1 MAKKI
6 IKRVNNNILNIYG
19 DGGQFIQKSSTA
31 LKNAFNEDNIGGTI
45 GAIGNA
51 AAAFIGAGV
60 NNAQIA
66 DTSGIESAVAQQ
78 NAYNPNASDNDSLM
92 NEWASLSKMG
102 NVSAKDIRGIGIGN
116 QIINS
121 VGAAGS
127 GVGAGATTAG
137 PLGAVIGGATGLLSG
152 ITGSIIGSNR
162 AKKKADSIN
171 KSINEA
177 YNNNLMALANNANNI
192 GKNNA
197 LNTFANFSALG
208 GNLGTPEGEEDN
220 GKKSNNKSSDNE
232 FIDRFFEKY
241 IKPNEGFVDT
251 VYLDTKSVPTIG
263 YGLTDHNILKDY
275 ADITYDDNN
284 KTAVEEN
291 IKRTK
296 GADGKTI
303 KMSNDKAKEHSFD
316 YIRKSI
322 KSAKKNVPN
331 WDSMNDDMKY
341 ALLDYAY
348 QAGNGI
354 LTKKKSPKLYEALKE
369 KNYIEA
375 AKELNAADNI
385 TPRRSSERKR
395 QFLIAAL
402 GEEEGNIAFNHLGNS
417 SEPVIVTSNRINND
431 REINNGNTQNFFT
444 DNPQDFFMDS
454 PRNFFID
461 KPYRTYKEYES
472 GGYMNNDSLK
482 NRGITFV
489 DNGGT
494 HEENPFG
501 GVQMGIGN
509 NNKPNLV
516 EEGEVIYNDYVF
528 SNRLTADKS
537 LLKKNN
543 IPSSYNDYTFAKI
556 AEKMTSEAKERPND
570 RISTNGVLKSL
581 ERLKNAQEEVRNN
594 IIDDNVFWDGGPYK
608 RYNYKNGLLQYPYI
622 NNNIITNGH
631 EIPTLSE
638 SELLTAKEPT
648 LPQTNNIV
656 DKLEDRIKPQQYS
669 YPTDF
674 SKTPSI
680 VDNDTDNYNEIFY
693 PYTQK
698 RSALIPVDENYTR
711 FRERPINIPDNQKL
725 TPRKPYLS
733 PNEINKLDY
742 RTQDK
747 DGDGES
753 DGIKFN
759 KNLLKYAPALGSAIS
774 LGMNLFSK
782 PDYSSVDKIT
792 DAANAIS
799 KYNNVGYK
807 PVGNYM
813 TYKPMDKNYYTNMLN
828 AQSNATRDAI
838 MNSSS
843 PSRDAMLLAADYN
856 AQNALGDMAL
866 KAEQYNDNLRRTV
879 TEFNRGTDAM
889 NSQMALQ
896 ADMANQNAY
905 INSMKSRLSGIG
917 SAAQLKEA
925 IDANRGQSISSGLTT
940 LFDNIGNIGRDSE
953 NLNNVDMLIE
963 SGALGVLSQKPYWW
977 SDERWED
984 YKTSNITNNNEID
997 DEPKKCGGY
1006 LTIKKKKKCNKKKC

>member
-66 DTSGIESAVAQQ
+66 DTSGIESAVEQQ

-102 NVSAKDIRGIGIGN
+102 NVSAKDIRGISVGN
-116 QIINS
+116 QIMNT

-127 GVGAGATTAG
+127 GAGAGATTAG

-208 GNLGTPEGEEDN
+208 GNLDTPEGEEDN

-322 KSAKKNVPN
+322 KSAKRNVPN
-331 WDSMNDDMKY
+331 WDNMNDSMKY

-348 QAGNGI
+348 QAGNNI
-354 LTKKKSPKLYEALKE
+354 LTKKRSPKLYDALKE

-375 AKELNAADNI
+375 AKEMDAADSI

-417 SEPVIVTSNRINND
+417 SEPVIITSNRINND

-444 DNPQDFFMDS
+444 DNPQSFFMDS

-472 GGYMNNDSLK
+472 GGYMDNDSLK
-482 NRGITFV
+482 NRGITFI

-528 SNRLTADKS
+528 SNRLTADKP

-594 IIDDNVFWDGGPYK
+594 ITDDNVFWGG
-608 RYNYKNGLLQYPYI
+608 G
-622 NNNIITNGH
+622 
-631 EIPTLSE
+631 
-638 SELLTAKEPT
+638 
-648 LPQTNNIV
+648 
-656 DKLEDRIKPQQYS
+656 
-669 YPTDF
+669 
-674 SKTPSI
+674 
-680 VDNDTDNYNEIFY
+680 

-698 RSALIPVDENYTR
+698 RSALIPLDENYTR
-711 FRERPINIPDNQKL
+711 LREQPINIPDNQKL
-725 TPRKPYLS
+725 IPREPYLS
-733 PNEINKLDY
+733 PNEINRLDY

-747 DGDGES
+747 DVDGEN

-774 LGMNLFSK
+774 LGVNLFSK

-792 DAANAIS
+792 DAANAIG

-838 MNSSS
+838 MNNSS

-925 IDANRGQSISSGLTT
+925 IDANRGQSISNGLTT

-953 NLNNVDMLIE
+953 NLNSVDMLIE

-984 YKTSNITNNNEID
+984 YKTSNIINNNETD
-997 DEPKKCGGY
+997 NKPKKCGGY
-1006 LTIKKKKKCNKKKC
+1006 LTIKRKKKCNKKKC

>member
-31 LKNAFNEDNIGGTI
+31 LKNAFNDDNIGGTI

-66 DTSGIESAVAQQ
+66 DTSSIESAIEQQ

-102 NVSAKDIRGIGIGN
+102 NVSAKDIRGIGTGN
-116 QIINS
+116 QIINA

-127 GVGAGATTAG
+127 GIGAGATTAG

-208 GNLGTPEGEEDN
+208 GNLGIPEGEEDN

-291 IKRTK
+291 IKRIK

-322 KSAKKNVPN
+322 KSAKRNVPN
-331 WDSMNDDMKY
+331 WDSMNDDMRY

-348 QAGNGI
+348 QAGNDI
-354 LTKKKSPKLYEALKE
+354 LTKRKSPKLYSALEKE
-369 KNYIEA
+369 NYIEA
-375 AKELNAADNI
+375 AKELNAADSI

-402 GEEEGNIAFNHLGNS
+402 GEEEGNIAFNNLYNS
-417 SEPVIVTSNRINND
+417 SEPVIVTVDRINNN

-444 DNPQDFFMDS
+444 DNPQNFFMDS

-472 GGYMNNDSLK
+472 GGYMDNDSLK
-482 NRGITFV
+482 NRGITFI

-501 GVQMGIGN
+501 GVQIGIGN

-516 EEGEVIYNDYVF
+516 EEGEVVYNDYVF

-581 ERLKNAQEEVRNN
+581 ERLKNAQEEVRDNM
-594 IIDDNVFWDGGPYK
+594 IDDNVFWGGGPYK
-608 RYNYKNGLLQYPYI
+608 HYNYKNGLLQYPL
-622 NNNIITNGH
+622 NI
-631 EIPTLSE
+631 S
-638 SELLTAKEPT
+638 
-648 LPQTNNIV
+648 
-656 DKLEDRIKPQQYS
+656 
-669 YPTDF
+669 
-674 SKTPSI
+674 
-680 VDNDTDNYNEIFY
+680 
-693 PYTQK
+693 
-698 RSALIPVDENYTR
+698 
-711 FRERPINIPDNQKL
+711 DNQKL

-747 DGDGES
+747 DVDGEN

-792 DAANAIS
+792 DAANAIG

-807 PVGNYM
+807 PVSNYM

-896 ADMANQNAY
+896 SDMANQNAY

-963 SGALGVLSQKPYWW
+963 SGALGMLSQKPYWW

-997 DEPKKCGGY
+997 DKPKKCGGY

>member
-66 DTSGIESAVAQQ
+66 DTSGIESAVEQQ

-116 QIINS
+116 QIINA

-208 GNLGTPEGEEDN
+208 GNLGIPEGEEDN

-303 KMSNDKAKEHSFD
+303 KMSHDKAKEHSFD

-322 KSAKKNVPN
+322 KSAKRNVPN
-331 WDSMNDDMKY
+331 WDSMNDSMKY

-354 LTKKKSPKLYEALKE
+354 LTKKRSPKLYDALKE

-375 AKELNAADNI
+375 AKEMDAADSI

-417 SEPVIVTSNRINND
+417 SEPVIITSNRINND

-444 DNPQDFFMDS
+444 DNPQNFFMDS

-472 GGYMNNDSLK
+472 GGYMDNDSLK
-482 NRGITFV
+482 NRGITFI

-528 SNRLTADKS
+528 SNRLTADKP

-594 IIDDNVFWDGGPYK
+594 ITDDNVFWGG
-608 RYNYKNGLLQYPYI
+608 G
-622 NNNIITNGH
+622 
-631 EIPTLSE
+631 
-638 SELLTAKEPT
+638 
-648 LPQTNNIV
+648 
-656 DKLEDRIKPQQYS
+656 
-669 YPTDF
+669 
-674 SKTPSI
+674 
-680 VDNDTDNYNEIFY
+680 

-698 RSALIPVDENYTR
+698 RSALIPLDENYTR
-711 FRERPINIPDNQKL
+711 LRERPINIPDNQKL

-733 PNEINKLDY
+733 PNEINRLDY

-747 DGDGES
+747 DVDDEN

-774 LGMNLFSK
+774 LGVNLFSK

-792 DAANAIS
+792 DAANAIG

-838 MNSSS
+838 MNNSS

-925 IDANRGQSISSGLTT
+925 IDANRGQSISNGLTT

-997 DEPKKCGGY
+997 AEPKKCGGY

>member
-66 DTSGIESAVAQQ
+66 DTSGIESAVEQQ

-102 NVSAKDIRGIGIGN
+102 NVSAKDIRGISVGN
-116 QIINS
+116 QIINA

-208 GNLGTPEGEEDN
+208 GNLDTPEGEEDN
-220 GKKSNNKSSDNE
+220 SKKSNNKSSDNE

-291 IKRTK
+291 IKRIK

-322 KSAKKNVPN
+322 KSAKRNVPN
-331 WDSMNDDMKY
+331 WDNMNDSMKY

-348 QAGNGI
+348 QAGNNI
-354 LTKKKSPKLYEALKE
+354 LTKKRSPKLYDALKE

-375 AKELNAADNI
+375 AKEMDAADSV

-402 GEEEGNIAFNHLGNS
+402 GEEEGNIAFNYLGNS
-417 SEPVIVTSNRINND
+417 SEPVIITSDRINND
-431 REINNGNTQNFFT
+431 REINNGNIQNFFT
-444 DNPQDFFMDS
+444 DS

-472 GGYMNNDSLK
+472 GGYMDNDSLK
-482 NRGITFV
+482 NRGITFI

-528 SNRLTADKS
+528 SNRLTADKP

-594 IIDDNVFWDGGPYK
+594 ITDDNVFWGG
-608 RYNYKNGLLQYPYI
+608 G
-622 NNNIITNGH
+622 
-631 EIPTLSE
+631 
-638 SELLTAKEPT
+638 
-648 LPQTNNIV
+648 
-656 DKLEDRIKPQQYS
+656 
-669 YPTDF
+669 
-674 SKTPSI
+674 
-680 VDNDTDNYNEIFY
+680 

-698 RSALIPVDENYTR
+698 RSALIPLDENYTR
-711 FRERPINIPDNQKL
+711 LRERPINIPDNQKL
-725 TPRKPYLS
+725 IPREPYLS
-733 PNEINKLDY
+733 PNEINRLDY

-747 DGDGES
+747 DVDGEN

-774 LGMNLFSK
+774 LGVNLFSK

-792 DAANAIS
+792 DAANAIG

-838 MNSSS
+838 MNNSS

-925 IDANRGQSISSGLTT
+925 IDANRGQSISNGLTT

-953 NLNNVDMLIE
+953 NLNSVDMLIE

-977 SDERWED
+977 SDERWKD

>member
-66 DTSGIESAVAQQ
+66 DTSGIESAVEQQ

-102 NVSAKDIRGIGIGN
+102 NVSAKDIRGISVGN
-116 QIINS
+116 QIINA

-208 GNLGTPEGEEDN
+208 GNLDTPEGEEDN
-220 GKKSNNKSSDNE
+220 SKKSNNKSSDNE

-291 IKRTK
+291 IKRIK

-316 YIRKSI
+316 YIRNSI
-322 KSAKKNVPN
+322 KSAKRNVPN
-331 WDSMNDDMKY
+331 WDSMNDDMRY
-341 ALLDYAY
+341 VLLDYAY
-348 QAGNGI
+348 QAGNNI
-354 LTKKKSPKLYEALKE
+354 LTKKRSPKLYDALKE

-375 AKELNAADNI
+375 AKEMDAADSI

-417 SEPVIVTSNRINND
+417 SEPVIITSDRINND
-431 REINNGNTQNFFT
+431 REINNGNIQNFFT
-444 DNPQDFFMDS
+444 DNPQSFFMDS

-472 GGYMNNDSLK
+472 GGYMDNDSLK
-482 NRGITFV
+482 NRGITFI

-528 SNRLTADKS
+528 SNRLTADKP

-594 IIDDNVFWDGGPYK
+594 ITDDNVFWGG
-608 RYNYKNGLLQYPYI
+608 G
-622 NNNIITNGH
+622 
-631 EIPTLSE
+631 
-638 SELLTAKEPT
+638 
-648 LPQTNNIV
+648 
-656 DKLEDRIKPQQYS
+656 
-669 YPTDF
+669 
-674 SKTPSI
+674 
-680 VDNDTDNYNEIFY
+680 

-698 RSALIPVDENYTR
+698 RSALIPLDENYTR
-711 FRERPINIPDNQKL
+711 LRERPINIPDNQKL
-725 TPRKPYLS
+725 IPREPYLS
-733 PNEINKLDY
+733 PNEINRLDY

-747 DGDGES
+747 DVDGEN

-774 LGMNLFSK
+774 LGVNLFSK

-792 DAANAIS
+792 DAANAIG

-838 MNSSS
+838 MNNSS

-925 IDANRGQSISSGLTT
+925 IDANRGQSISNGLTT

-953 NLNNVDMLIE
+953 NLNSVDMLIE

>member
-66 DTSGIESAVAQQ
+66 DTSGIESAVEQQ

-102 NVSAKDIRGIGIGN
+102 NVSAKDIRGISVGN
-116 QIINS
+116 QIINA

-208 GNLGTPEGEEDN
+208 GNLDTPEGEEDN

-322 KSAKKNVPN
+322 KSAKRNVPN
-331 WDSMNDDMKY
+331 WDSMNDSMKY

-354 LTKKKSPKLYEALKE
+354 LTEKRSPRLYDALKE

-375 AKELNAADNI
+375 AKEMNAADSI

-417 SEPVIVTSNRINND
+417 SEPVIITSDRINND
-431 REINNGNTQNFFT
+431 REINNGNIQNFFT
-444 DNPQDFFMDS
+444 DS

-472 GGYMNNDSLK
+472 GGYMDNDSLK
-482 NRGITFV
+482 NRGITFI

-537 LLKKNN
+537 LLKKNS

-594 IIDDNVFWDGGPYK
+594 ITDDNVFWGG
-608 RYNYKNGLLQYPYI
+608 G
-622 NNNIITNGH
+622 
-631 EIPTLSE
+631 
-638 SELLTAKEPT
+638 
-648 LPQTNNIV
+648 
-656 DKLEDRIKPQQYS
+656 
-669 YPTDF
+669 
-674 SKTPSI
+674 
-680 VDNDTDNYNEIFY
+680 

-698 RSALIPVDENYTR
+698 RSALIPLDENYTR
-711 FRERPINIPDNQKL
+711 LRERPINISDNQKL
-725 TPRKPYLS
+725 TPREPYLS
-733 PNEINKLDY
+733 PNEINRLDY

-747 DGDGES
+747 DVDGEN

-774 LGMNLFSK
+774 LGVNLFSK

-792 DAANAIS
+792 DAANAIG

-838 MNSSS
+838 MNNSS

-925 IDANRGQSISSGLTT
+925 IDANRGQSISNGLTT

-953 NLNNVDMLIE
+953 NLNSVDMLIE

>member
-66 DTSGIESAVAQQ
+66 DTSGIESAVEQQ

-102 NVSAKDIRGIGIGN
+102 NVSAKDIRGISVGN
-116 QIINS
+116 QIINA

-152 ITGSIIGSNR
+152 ITGSIIGSNK

-208 GNLGTPEGEEDN
+208 GNLDTPEGEEDN

-296 GADGKTI
+296 GTDGKTI

-322 KSAKKNVPN
+322 KSAKRNVPN
-331 WDSMNDDMKY
+331 WDNMNDSMKY

-348 QAGNGI
+348 QAGNNI
-354 LTKKKSPKLYEALKE
+354 LTKKRSPKLYDALKE

-375 AKELNAADNI
+375 AKEMDAADSV

-417 SEPVIVTSNRINND
+417 SEPVIITSNRINND
-431 REINNGNTQNFFT
+431 REINNGNIQNFFT
-444 DNPQDFFMDS
+444 DS

-472 GGYMNNDSLK
+472 GGYMDNDSLK
-482 NRGITFV
+482 NRGITFI

-494 HEENPFG
+494 HEENP
-501 GVQMGIGN
+501 MEGI
-509 NNKPNLV
+509 
-516 EEGEVIYNDYVF
+516 
-528 SNRLTADKS
+528 
-537 LLKKNN
+537 
-543 IPSSYNDYTFAKI
+543 
-556 AEKMTSEAKERPND
+556 
-570 RISTNGVLKSL
+570 
-581 ERLKNAQEEVRNN
+581 
-594 IIDDNVFWDGGPYK
+594 
-608 RYNYKNGLLQYPYI
+608 
-622 NNNIITNGH
+622 
-631 EIPTLSE
+631 
-638 SELLTAKEPT
+638 
-648 LPQTNNIV
+648 
-656 DKLEDRIKPQQYS
+656 
-669 YPTDF
+669 
-674 SKTPSI
+674 
-680 VDNDTDNYNEIFY
+680 
-693 PYTQK
+693 
-698 RSALIPVDENYTR
+698 
-711 FRERPINIPDNQKL
+711 
-725 TPRKPYLS
+725 
-733 PNEINKLDY
+733 
-742 RTQDK
+742 
-747 DGDGES
+747 
-753 DGIKFN
+753 
-759 KNLLKYAPALGSAIS
+759 
-774 LGMNLFSK
+774 
-782 PDYSSVDKIT
+782 
-792 DAANAIS
+792 
-799 KYNNVGYK
+799 
-807 PVGNYM
+807 
-813 TYKPMDKNYYTNMLN
+813 
-828 AQSNATRDAI
+828 
-838 MNSSS
+838 
-843 PSRDAMLLAADYN
+843 
-856 AQNALGDMAL
+856 
-866 KAEQYNDNLRRTV
+866 
-879 TEFNRGTDAM
+879 
-889 NSQMALQ
+889 
-896 ADMANQNAY
+896 
-905 INSMKSRLSGIG
+905 
-917 SAAQLKEA
+917 
-925 IDANRGQSISSGLTT
+925 
-940 LFDNIGNIGRDSE
+940 
-953 NLNNVDMLIE
+953 
-963 SGALGVLSQKPYWW
+963 
-977 SDERWED
+977 
-984 YKTSNITNNNEID
+984 
-997 DEPKKCGGY
+997 
-1006 LTIKKKKKCNKKKC
+1006 

>member
-66 DTSGIESAVAQQ
+66 DTSGIESAVEQQ

-102 NVSAKDIRGIGIGN
+102 NVSAKDIRGISVGN
-116 QIINS
+116 QIINA

-208 GNLGTPEGEEDN
+208 GNLDTPEGEEDN

-322 KSAKKNVPN
+322 KSAKRNVPN
-331 WDSMNDDMKY
+331 WDSMNDSMKY

-348 QAGNGI
+348 QAGNNI
-354 LTKKKSPKLYEALKE
+354 LTKKRSPKLYDALKE

-375 AKELNAADNI
+375 AKEMDAADSV

-417 SEPVIVTSNRINND
+417 SEPVIITSDRINND
-431 REINNGNTQNFFT
+431 REINNGNIQNFF
-444 DNPQDFFMDS
+444 PDS

-482 NRGITFV
+482 NRGITFI

-528 SNRLTADKS
+528 SNRLTADKP

-594 IIDDNVFWDGGPYK
+594 ITDDNVFWGG
-608 RYNYKNGLLQYPYI
+608 G
-622 NNNIITNGH
+622 
-631 EIPTLSE
+631 
-638 SELLTAKEPT
+638 
-648 LPQTNNIV
+648 
-656 DKLEDRIKPQQYS
+656 
-669 YPTDF
+669 
-674 SKTPSI
+674 
-680 VDNDTDNYNEIFY
+680 

-698 RSALIPVDENYTR
+698 RSALIPLDENYTR
-711 FRERPINIPDNQKL
+711 LREQPINIPDNQKL
-725 TPRKPYLS
+725 IPREPYLS
-733 PNEINKLDY
+733 PNEINRLDY

-747 DGDGES
+747 DVDGEN

-774 LGMNLFSK
+774 LGVNLFSK

-792 DAANAIS
+792 DAANAIG

-838 MNSSS
+838 MNNSS

-925 IDANRGQSISSGLTT
+925 IDANRGQSISNGLTT

-953 NLNNVDMLIE
+953 NLNSVDMLIE

-984 YKTSNITNNNEID
+984 YKTSNITNNNETD

>member
-66 DTSGIESAVAQQ
+66 DTSGIESAVEQQ

-102 NVSAKDIRGIGIGN
+102 NVSAKDIRGISVGN
-116 QIINS
+116 QIINA

-208 GNLGTPEGEEDN
+208 GNLDTPEGEEDN

-322 KSAKKNVPN
+322 KSAKRNVPN
-331 WDSMNDDMKY
+331 WDNMNDSMKY

-348 QAGNGI
+348 QAGNNI
-354 LTKKKSPKLYEALKE
+354 LTKKRSPKLYDALKE

-375 AKELNAADNI
+375 AKEMNAADSI

-417 SEPVIVTSNRINND
+417 SEPVIITSNRINND

-444 DNPQDFFMDS
+444 DNPQSFFMDS

-472 GGYMNNDSLK
+472 GGYMDNDSLK
-482 NRGITFV
+482 NRGITFI

-528 SNRLTADKS
+528 SNRLTADKP

-594 IIDDNVFWDGGPYK
+594 ITDDNVFWGG
-608 RYNYKNGLLQYPYI
+608 G
-622 NNNIITNGH
+622 
-631 EIPTLSE
+631 
-638 SELLTAKEPT
+638 
-648 LPQTNNIV
+648 
-656 DKLEDRIKPQQYS
+656 
-669 YPTDF
+669 
-674 SKTPSI
+674 
-680 VDNDTDNYNEIFY
+680 

-698 RSALIPVDENYTR
+698 RSALIPLDENYTR
-711 FRERPINIPDNQKL
+711 LREQPINIPDNQKL
-725 TPRKPYLS
+725 IPREPYLS
-733 PNEINKLDY
+733 PNEINRLDY

-747 DGDGES
+747 DVDGEN

-774 LGMNLFSK
+774 LGVNLFSK

-792 DAANAIS
+792 DAANAIG

-838 MNSSS
+838 MNNSS

-925 IDANRGQSISSGLTT
+925 IDANRGQSISNGLTT

-953 NLNNVDMLIE
+953 NLNSVDMLIE

-977 SDERWED
+977 SDKRWED
-984 YKTSNITNNNEID
+984 YKTSNIINNNEID

>member
-66 DTSGIESAVAQQ
+66 DTSGIESAIEQQ

-102 NVSAKDIRGIGIGN
+102 NVSAKDIRGISVGN
-116 QIINS
+116 QIINA

-208 GNLGTPEGEEDN
+208 GNLDTPESEEDN

-232 FIDRFFEKY
+232 FINRFFEKY

-322 KSAKKNVPN
+322 KSAKRNVPN
-331 WDSMNDDMKY
+331 WDSMNDDMRY
-341 ALLDYAY
+341 VLLDYAY
-348 QAGNGI
+348 QAGNNI
-354 LTKKKSPKLYEALKE
+354 LTKKRSPKLYDALKE

-375 AKELNAADNI
+375 AKEMDAADSI

-417 SEPVIVTSNRINND
+417 SEPVIITSNRINND
-431 REINNGNTQNFFT
+431 KEINNGNTQNFFT
-444 DNPQDFFMDS
+444 DNPQSFFMDS

-472 GGYMNNDSLK
+472 GGYMDNDSLK
-482 NRGITFV
+482 NRGITFI

-528 SNRLTADKS
+528 SNRLTADKP

-594 IIDDNVFWDGGPYK
+594 ITDDNVFWGG
-608 RYNYKNGLLQYPYI
+608 G
-622 NNNIITNGH
+622 
-631 EIPTLSE
+631 
-638 SELLTAKEPT
+638 
-648 LPQTNNIV
+648 
-656 DKLEDRIKPQQYS
+656 
-669 YPTDF
+669 
-674 SKTPSI
+674 
-680 VDNDTDNYNEIFY
+680 

-698 RSALIPVDENYTR
+698 RSALIPLDENYTR
-711 FRERPINIPDNQKL
+711 LREQPINIPDNQKL
-725 TPRKPYLS
+725 IPREPYLS
-733 PNEINKLDY
+733 PNEINRLDY

-747 DGDGES
+747 DVDGEN

-774 LGMNLFSK
+774 LGVNLFSK

-792 DAANAIS
+792 DAANAIG

-838 MNSSS
+838 MNNSS

-925 IDANRGQSISSGLTT
+925 IDANRGQSISNGLTT

-953 NLNNVDMLIE
+953 NLNSVDMLIE

-984 YKTSNITNNNEID
+984 YKTSNITNNNETD
-997 DEPKKCGGY
+997 DKPKKCGGY

>member
-66 DTSGIESAVAQQ
+66 DTSGIESAVEQQ

-102 NVSAKDIRGIGIGN
+102 NVSAKDIRGISVGN
-116 QIINS
+116 QIINA

-208 GNLGTPEGEEDN
+208 GNLDTPEGEEDN

-251 VYLDTKSVPTIG
+251 VYLDIKNVPTIG

-322 KSAKKNVPN
+322 KSAKRNVPN

-348 QAGNGI
+348 QAGNNI
-354 LTKKKSPKLYEALKE
+354 LTKRKSPKLYDALKE

-375 AKELNAADNI
+375 AKEMDAADSV

-402 GEEEGNIAFNHLGNS
+402 GEEEGNIAFNNLYNS
-417 SEPVIVTSNRINND
+417 SEPVIITSDRINND
-431 REINNGNTQNFFT
+431 REINNGNIQNFFT
-444 DNPQDFFMDS
+444 DNPQNFFMDS

-472 GGYMNNDSLK
+472 GGYMDNDSLK
-482 NRGITFV
+482 NRGITFI

-528 SNRLTADKS
+528 SNRLTADKP

-594 IIDDNVFWDGGPYK
+594 ITDDNVFWGG
-608 RYNYKNGLLQYPYI
+608 G
-622 NNNIITNGH
+622 
-631 EIPTLSE
+631 
-638 SELLTAKEPT
+638 
-648 LPQTNNIV
+648 
-656 DKLEDRIKPQQYS
+656 
-669 YPTDF
+669 
-674 SKTPSI
+674 
-680 VDNDTDNYNEIFY
+680 

-698 RSALIPVDENYTR
+698 RSALIPLDENYTR
-711 FRERPINIPDNQKL
+711 LREQ
-725 TPRKPYLS
+725 
-733 PNEINKLDY
+733 PNEINRLDY

-747 DGDGES
+747 DVDGENG
-753 DGIKFN
+753 GIKFN

-774 LGMNLFSK
+774 LGVNLFSK

-792 DAANAIS
+792 DAANAIG

-838 MNSSS
+838 MNNSS

-953 NLNNVDMLIE
+953 NLNSVDMLIE

>member
-66 DTSGIESAVAQQ
+66 DTSGIESAVEQQ

-102 NVSAKDIRGIGIGN
+102 NVSAKDIRGISVGN
-116 QIINS
+116 QIINA

-208 GNLGTPEGEEDN
+208 GNLDTPEGEEDN

-322 KSAKKNVPN
+322 KSAKRNVPN
-331 WDSMNDDMKY
+331 WDNMNDSMKY

-348 QAGNGI
+348 QAGNNI
-354 LTKKKSPKLYEALKE
+354 LTKKRSPKLYDALKE

-375 AKELNAADNI
+375 AKEMDAADSI

-417 SEPVIVTSNRINND
+417 SEPVIITSNRINND

-444 DNPQDFFMDS
+444 DNPQSFFMDS

-472 GGYMNNDSLK
+472 GGYMDNDSLK
-482 NRGITFV
+482 NRGITFI

-528 SNRLTADKS
+528 SNRLTADKP

-594 IIDDNVFWDGGPYK
+594 ITDDNVFWGG
-608 RYNYKNGLLQYPYI
+608 G
-622 NNNIITNGH
+622 
-631 EIPTLSE
+631 
-638 SELLTAKEPT
+638 
-648 LPQTNNIV
+648 
-656 DKLEDRIKPQQYS
+656 
-669 YPTDF
+669 
-674 SKTPSI
+674 
-680 VDNDTDNYNEIFY
+680 

-698 RSALIPVDENYTR
+698 RSALIPLDENYTR
-711 FRERPINIPDNQKL
+711 LREQPINIPDNQKL
-725 TPRKPYLS
+725 IPREPYLS
-733 PNEINKLDY
+733 PNEINRLDY

-747 DGDGES
+747 DVDGEN

-774 LGMNLFSK
+774 LGVNLFSK

-792 DAANAIS
+792 DAANAIG

-838 MNSSS
+838 MNNSS

-953 NLNNVDMLIE
+953 NLNSVDMLIE

-977 SDERWED
+977 SDKRWED
-984 YKTSNITNNNEID
+984 YKTSNIINNNEID

>member
-66 DTSGIESAVAQQ
+66 DTSGIESAVEQQ

-116 QIINS
+116 QIINA

-208 GNLGTPEGEEDN
+208 GNLGIPEGEEDN

-303 KMSNDKAKEHSFD
+303 KMSHDKAKEHSFD

-322 KSAKKNVPN
+322 KSAKRNVPN
-331 WDSMNDDMKY
+331 WDNMNDSMKY

-348 QAGNGI
+348 QAGNNI
-354 LTKKKSPKLYEALKE
+354 LTKKRSPKLYDALKE

-375 AKELNAADNI
+375 AKEMDAADSI

-417 SEPVIVTSNRINND
+417 SEPVIITSNRINND
-431 REINNGNTQNFFT
+431 KEINNGNTQNFFT
-444 DNPQDFFMDS
+444 DNPQSFFMDS

-472 GGYMNNDSLK
+472 GGYMDNDSLK
-482 NRGITFV
+482 NRGITFI

-528 SNRLTADKS
+528 SNRLTADKP

-594 IIDDNVFWDGGPYK
+594 ITDDNVFWGG
-608 RYNYKNGLLQYPYI
+608 G
-622 NNNIITNGH
+622 
-631 EIPTLSE
+631 
-638 SELLTAKEPT
+638 
-648 LPQTNNIV
+648 
-656 DKLEDRIKPQQYS
+656 
-669 YPTDF
+669 
-674 SKTPSI
+674 
-680 VDNDTDNYNEIFY
+680 

-698 RSALIPVDENYTR
+698 RSALIPLDENYTR
-711 FRERPINIPDNQKL
+711 LRERPINIPDKQKL
-725 TPRKPYLS
+725 IPREPYLS
-733 PNEINKLDY
+733 PNEINRLDY

-747 DGDGES
+747 DVDGEN

-774 LGMNLFSK
+774 LGVNLFSK

-792 DAANAIS
+792 DAANAIG

-838 MNSSS
+838 MNNSS

-925 IDANRGQSISSGLTT
+925 IDANRGQSISNGLTT

>member
-6 IKRVNNNILNIYG
+6 IKRVNNNNLNIYG

-66 DTSGIESAVAQQ
+66 DTSGIESAVEQQ

-102 NVSAKDIRGIGIGN
+102 NVSAKDIRGISVGN
-116 QIINS
+116 QIINA

-208 GNLGTPEGEEDN
+208 GNLDTPEGEEDN

-322 KSAKKNVPN
+322 KSAKRNVPN
-331 WDSMNDDMKY
+331 WDSMNDSMKY

-348 QAGNGI
+348 QAGNNI
-354 LTKKKSPKLYEALKE
+354 LTKKRSPKLYDALKE

-375 AKELNAADNI
+375 AKEMDAADSI

-417 SEPVIVTSNRINND
+417 SEPVIITSDRINND
-431 REINNGNTQNFFT
+431 REINNGNIQNFF
-444 DNPQDFFMDS
+444 PDS

-482 NRGITFV
+482 NRGITFI

-528 SNRLTADKS
+528 SNRLTADKP

-594 IIDDNVFWDGGPYK
+594 ITDDNVFWGG
-608 RYNYKNGLLQYPYI
+608 G
-622 NNNIITNGH
+622 
-631 EIPTLSE
+631 
-638 SELLTAKEPT
+638 
-648 LPQTNNIV
+648 
-656 DKLEDRIKPQQYS
+656 
-669 YPTDF
+669 
-674 SKTPSI
+674 
-680 VDNDTDNYNEIFY
+680 

-698 RSALIPVDENYTR
+698 RSALIPLDENYTR
-711 FRERPINIPDNQKL
+711 LREQPINIPDNQKL
-725 TPRKPYLS
+725 IPREPYLS
-733 PNEINKLDY
+733 PNEINRLDY

-747 DGDGES
+747 DVDGEN

-774 LGMNLFSK
+774 LGVNLFSK

-792 DAANAIS
+792 DAANAIG

-838 MNSSS
+838 MNNSS

-925 IDANRGQSISSGLTT
+925 IDANRGQSISNGLTT

-953 NLNNVDMLIE
+953 NLNSVDMLIE

-984 YKTSNITNNNEID
+984 YKTSNITNNNETD

>member
-66 DTSGIESAVAQQ
+66 DTSGIESAVEQQ

-102 NVSAKDIRGIGIGN
+102 NVSAKDIRGISVGN
-116 QIINS
+116 QIINA

-208 GNLGTPEGEEDN
+208 GNLGIPEDEEDN
-220 GKKSNNKSSDNE
+220 GKKGNNKSSDNE

-322 KSAKKNVPN
+322 KSAKRNVPN
-331 WDSMNDDMKY
+331 WDNMNDSMKY

-348 QAGNGI
+348 QAGNNI
-354 LTKKKSPKLYEALKE
+354 LTKRKSPKLYDALKE

-375 AKELNAADNI
+375 AKEMDAADSI

-417 SEPVIVTSNRINND
+417 SEPVIITSDRINND
-431 REINNGNTQNFFT
+431 REINNGNIQNFFT
-444 DNPQDFFMDS
+444 DS

-472 GGYMNNDSLK
+472 GGYMDNDSLK
-482 NRGITFV
+482 NRGITFI

-528 SNRLTADKS
+528 SNRLTADKP

-594 IIDDNVFWDGGPYK
+594 ITDDNVFWGG
-608 RYNYKNGLLQYPYI
+608 G
-622 NNNIITNGH
+622 
-631 EIPTLSE
+631 
-638 SELLTAKEPT
+638 
-648 LPQTNNIV
+648 
-656 DKLEDRIKPQQYS
+656 
-669 YPTDF
+669 
-674 SKTPSI
+674 
-680 VDNDTDNYNEIFY
+680 

-698 RSALIPVDENYTR
+698 RSALIPLDENYTR
-711 FRERPINIPDNQKL
+711 LREQPINIPDNQKL
-725 TPRKPYLS
+725 IPREPYLS
-733 PNEINKLDY
+733 PNEINRLDY

-747 DGDGES
+747 DVDGEN

-774 LGMNLFSK
+774 LGVNLFSK

-792 DAANAIS
+792 DAANAIG

-838 MNSSS
+838 MNNSS

-925 IDANRGQSISSGLTT
+925 IDANRGQSISNGLTT

-953 NLNNVDMLIE
+953 NLNSVDMLIE

-984 YKTSNITNNNEID
+984 YKTSNITNNNETD

>member
-1 MAKKI
+1 
-6 IKRVNNNILNIYG
+6 
-19 DGGQFIQKSSTA
+19 
-31 LKNAFNEDNIGGTI
+31 
-45 GAIGNA
+45 
-51 AAAFIGAGV
+51 
-60 NNAQIA
+60 
-66 DTSGIESAVAQQ
+66 
-78 NAYNPNASDNDSLM
+78 
-92 NEWASLSKMG
+92 
-102 NVSAKDIRGIGIGN
+102 
-116 QIINS
+116 
-121 VGAAGS
+121 
-127 GVGAGATTAG
+127 
-137 PLGAVIGGATGLLSG
+137 
-152 ITGSIIGSNR
+152 
-162 AKKKADSIN
+162 
-171 KSINEA
+171 
-177 YNNNLMALANNANNI
+177 
-192 GKNNA
+192 
-197 LNTFANFSALG
+197 
-208 GNLGTPEGEEDN
+208 
-220 GKKSNNKSSDNE
+220 
-232 FIDRFFEKY
+232 
-241 IKPNEGFVDT
+241 
-251 VYLDTKSVPTIG
+251 
-263 YGLTDHNILKDY
+263 
-275 ADITYDDNN
+275 
-284 KTAVEEN
+284 
-291 IKRTK
+291 
-296 GADGKTI
+296 
-303 KMSNDKAKEHSFD
+303 
-316 YIRKSI
+316 
-322 KSAKKNVPN
+322 
-331 WDSMNDDMKY
+331 
-341 ALLDYAY
+341 
-348 QAGNGI
+348 
-354 LTKKKSPKLYEALKE
+354 
-369 KNYIEA
+369 
-375 AKELNAADNI
+375 
-385 TPRRSSERKR
+385 
-395 QFLIAAL
+395 
-402 GEEEGNIAFNHLGNS
+402 
-417 SEPVIVTSNRINND
+417 
-431 REINNGNTQNFFT
+431 
-444 DNPQDFFMDS
+444 MDS

-472 GGYMNNDSLK
+472 GGYMDNDSLK
-482 NRGITFV
+482 NRGITFI

-528 SNRLTADKS
+528 SNRLTADKP

-594 IIDDNVFWDGGPYK
+594 ITDDNVFWGG
-608 RYNYKNGLLQYPYI
+608 G
-622 NNNIITNGH
+622 
-631 EIPTLSE
+631 
-638 SELLTAKEPT
+638 
-648 LPQTNNIV
+648 
-656 DKLEDRIKPQQYS
+656 
-669 YPTDF
+669 
-674 SKTPSI
+674 
-680 VDNDTDNYNEIFY
+680 

-698 RSALIPVDENYTR
+698 RSALIPLDENYTR
-711 FRERPINIPDNQKL
+711 LREQPINIPDNQKL
-725 TPRKPYLS
+725 IPREPYLS
-733 PNEINKLDY
+733 PNEINRLDY

-747 DGDGES
+747 DVDGEN

-774 LGMNLFSK
+774 LGVNLFSK

-792 DAANAIS
+792 DAANAIG

-838 MNSSS
+838 MNNSS

-925 IDANRGQSISSGLTT
+925 IDANRGQSISNGLTT
-940 LFDNIGNIGRDSE
+940 LFDNIGNIGRDIE

-977 SDERWED
+977 SDERWEK
-984 YKTSNITNNNEID
+984 YQKGNEPSSK
-997 DEPKKCGGY
+997 DEESKKCGGY

>member
-66 DTSGIESAVAQQ
+66 DTSGIESAVEQQ

-102 NVSAKDIRGIGIGN
+102 NVSAKDIRGISVGN
-116 QIINS
+116 QIMNT
-121 VGAAGS
+121 VGATGS
-127 GVGAGATTAG
+127 GAGAGATTAG

-208 GNLGTPEGEEDN
+208 GNLDTPEGEEDN

-322 KSAKKNVPN
+322 KSAKRNVPN
-331 WDSMNDDMKY
+331 WDNMNDSMKY

-348 QAGNGI
+348 QAGNNI
-354 LTKKKSPKLYEALKE
+354 LTKKRSPKLYDALKE

-375 AKELNAADNI
+375 AKEMDAADSI

-417 SEPVIVTSNRINND
+417 SEPVIITSNRINND
-431 REINNGNTQNFFT
+431 REINNGNIQNFFT
-444 DNPQDFFMDS
+444 DS

-472 GGYMNNDSLK
+472 GGYMDNDSLK
-482 NRGITFV
+482 NRGITFI

-528 SNRLTADKS
+528 SNRLTADKP

-594 IIDDNVFWDGGPYK
+594 ITDDNVFWDGGFRK
-608 RYNYKNGLLQYPYI
+608 QNNSENG
-622 NNNIITNGH
+622 T
-631 EIPTLSE
+631 E
-638 SELLTAKEPT
+638 
-648 LPQTNNIV
+648 
-656 DKLEDRIKPQQYS
+656 
-669 YPTDF
+669 
-674 SKTPSI
+674 
-680 VDNDTDNYNEIFY
+680 
-693 PYTQK
+693 
-698 RSALIPVDENYTR
+698 DEN
-711 FRERPINIPDNQKL
+711 
-725 TPRKPYLS
+725 
-733 PNEINKLDY
+733 
-742 RTQDK
+742 
-747 DGDGES
+747 G
-753 DGIKFN
+753 GIKFN

-774 LGMNLFSK
+774 LGVNLFSK

-792 DAANAIS
+792 DAANAIG

-838 MNSSS
+838 MNNSS

-925 IDANRGQSISSGLTT
+925 IDANRGQSISNGLTT

-953 NLNNVDMLIE
+953 NLNSVDMLIE

-984 YKTSNITNNNEID
+984 YKTSNITNNNETD
-997 DEPKKCGGY
+997 DKPKKCGGY

>member
-66 DTSGIESAVAQQ
+66 DTSGIESAVEQQ

-102 NVSAKDIRGIGIGN
+102 NVSAKDIRGISVGN
-116 QIINS
+116 QIMNT
-121 VGAAGS
+121 VGATGS
-127 GVGAGATTAG
+127 GVGGGATTAG

-208 GNLGTPEGEEDN
+208 GNLDTPEGEEDN

-322 KSAKKNVPN
+322 KSAKRNVPN
-331 WDSMNDDMKY
+331 WDNMNDSMKY

-348 QAGNGI
+348 QAGNNI
-354 LTKKKSPKLYEALKE
+354 LTKKRSPKLYDALKE

-375 AKELNAADNI
+375 AKEMDAADSI

-417 SEPVIVTSNRINND
+417 SEPVIITSNRINND
-431 REINNGNTQNFFT
+431 REINNGNIQNFFT
-444 DNPQDFFMDS
+444 DS

-472 GGYMNNDSLK
+472 GGYMDNDSLK
-482 NRGITFV
+482 NRGITFI

-528 SNRLTADKS
+528 SNRLTADKP

-594 IIDDNVFWDGGPYK
+594 ITDDNVFWDGGFRK
-608 RYNYKNGLLQYPYI
+608 QNNSENG
-622 NNNIITNGH
+622 T
-631 EIPTLSE
+631 E
-638 SELLTAKEPT
+638 
-648 LPQTNNIV
+648 
-656 DKLEDRIKPQQYS
+656 
-669 YPTDF
+669 
-674 SKTPSI
+674 
-680 VDNDTDNYNEIFY
+680 
-693 PYTQK
+693 
-698 RSALIPVDENYTR
+698 DEN
-711 FRERPINIPDNQKL
+711 
-725 TPRKPYLS
+725 
-733 PNEINKLDY
+733 
-742 RTQDK
+742 
-747 DGDGES
+747 G
-753 DGIKFN
+753 GIKFN

-774 LGMNLFSK
+774 LGVNLFSK

-792 DAANAIS
+792 DAANAIG

-838 MNSSS
+838 MNNSS

-925 IDANRGQSISSGLTT
+925 IDANRGQSISNGLTT

-953 NLNNVDMLIE
+953 NLNSVDMLIE

-984 YKTSNITNNNEID
+984 YKTSNITNNNETD
-997 DEPKKCGGY
+997 DKPKKCGGY

>member
-66 DTSGIESAVAQQ
+66 DTSGIESAVEQQ

-102 NVSAKDIRGIGIGN
+102 NVSAKDIRGISVGN
-116 QIINS
+116 QIMNT
-121 VGAAGS
+121 VGATGS
-127 GVGAGATTAG
+127 GVGGGATTAG

-208 GNLGTPEGEEDN
+208 GNLDTPEGEEDN

-322 KSAKKNVPN
+322 KSAKRNVPN
-331 WDSMNDDMKY
+331 WDNMNDSMKY

-348 QAGNGI
+348 QAGNNI
-354 LTKKKSPKLYEALKE
+354 LTKKRSPKLYDALEK

-375 AKELNAADNI
+375 AKEMDAADSI

-417 SEPVIVTSNRINND
+417 SEPVIITSNRINND
-431 REINNGNTQNFFT
+431 REINNGNIQNFFT
-444 DNPQDFFMDS
+444 DS

-472 GGYMNNDSLK
+472 GGYMDNDSLK
-482 NRGITFV
+482 NRGITFI

-528 SNRLTADKS
+528 SNRLTADKP

-594 IIDDNVFWDGGPYK
+594 ITDDNVFWDGGFRK
-608 RYNYKNGLLQYPYI
+608 QNNSENG
-622 NNNIITNGH
+622 T
-631 EIPTLSE
+631 E
-638 SELLTAKEPT
+638 
-648 LPQTNNIV
+648 
-656 DKLEDRIKPQQYS
+656 
-669 YPTDF
+669 
-674 SKTPSI
+674 
-680 VDNDTDNYNEIFY
+680 
-693 PYTQK
+693 
-698 RSALIPVDENYTR
+698 DEN
-711 FRERPINIPDNQKL
+711 
-725 TPRKPYLS
+725 
-733 PNEINKLDY
+733 
-742 RTQDK
+742 
-747 DGDGES
+747 G
-753 DGIKFN
+753 GIKFN

-774 LGMNLFSK
+774 LGVNLFSK

-792 DAANAIS
+792 DAANAIG

-838 MNSSS
+838 MNNSS

-925 IDANRGQSISSGLTT
+925 IDANRGQSISNGLTT

-953 NLNNVDMLIE
+953 NLNSVDMLIE

-984 YKTSNITNNNEID
+984 YKTSNITNNNETD
-997 DEPKKCGGY
+997 DKPKKCGGY

>member
-66 DTSGIESAVAQQ
+66 DTSGIESAVEQQ

-102 NVSAKDIRGIGIGN
+102 NVSAKDIRGISVGN
-116 QIINS
+116 QIINA

-127 GVGAGATTAG
+127 GAGAGATTAG

-208 GNLGTPEGEEDN
+208 GNLDTPEGEEDN

-322 KSAKKNVPN
+322 KSAKRNVPN
-331 WDSMNDDMKY
+331 WDNMNDSMKY

-348 QAGNGI
+348 QAGNNI
-354 LTKKKSPKLYEALKE
+354 LTKRKSPKLYDALKE

-375 AKELNAADNI
+375 AKEMDAADSI

-417 SEPVIVTSNRINND
+417 SEPVIITSDRINND
-431 REINNGNTQNFFT
+431 REINNGNIQNFFT
-444 DNPQDFFMDS
+444 DS

-472 GGYMNNDSLK
+472 GGYMDNDSLK
-482 NRGITFV
+482 NRGITFI

-528 SNRLTADKS
+528 SNRLTADKP

-594 IIDDNVFWDGGPYK
+594 ITDDNVFWGG
-608 RYNYKNGLLQYPYI
+608 G
-622 NNNIITNGH
+622 
-631 EIPTLSE
+631 
-638 SELLTAKEPT
+638 
-648 LPQTNNIV
+648 
-656 DKLEDRIKPQQYS
+656 
-669 YPTDF
+669 
-674 SKTPSI
+674 
-680 VDNDTDNYNEIFY
+680 

-698 RSALIPVDENYTR
+698 RSALIPLDENYTR
-711 FRERPINIPDNQKL
+711 LRERPINIPDNQKL
-725 TPRKPYLS
+725 IPREPYLS
-733 PNEINKLDY
+733 PNEINRLDY

-747 DGDGES
+747 DVDGEN

-774 LGMNLFSK
+774 LGVNLFSK

-792 DAANAIS
+792 DAANAIG

-838 MNSSS
+838 MNNSS

-925 IDANRGQSISSGLTT
+925 IDANRGQSISNGLTT

-953 NLNNVDMLIE
+953 NLNSVDMLIE

-977 SDERWED
+977 SDKRWED

>member
-66 DTSGIESAVAQQ
+66 DTSGIESAVEQQ

-102 NVSAKDIRGIGIGN
+102 NVSAKDIRGISVGN
-116 QIINS
+116 QIINA

-127 GVGAGATTAG
+127 GAGAGATTAG

-208 GNLGTPEGEEDN
+208 GNLDTPEGEEDN

-322 KSAKKNVPN
+322 KSAKRNVPN
-331 WDSMNDDMKY
+331 WDSMNDSMKY

-348 QAGNGI
+348 QAGNNI
-354 LTKKKSPKLYEALKE
+354 LTKKRSPKLYDALKE

-375 AKELNAADNI
+375 AKEMNAADSI

-417 SEPVIVTSNRINND
+417 SEPVIITSDRINND
-431 REINNGNTQNFFT
+431 REINNGNIQNFFT
-444 DNPQDFFMDS
+444 DS

-472 GGYMNNDSLK
+472 GGYMDNDSLK
-482 NRGITFV
+482 NRGITFI

-537 LLKKNN
+537 LLKKNS

-594 IIDDNVFWDGGPYK
+594 ITDDNVFWGG
-608 RYNYKNGLLQYPYI
+608 G
-622 NNNIITNGH
+622 
-631 EIPTLSE
+631 
-638 SELLTAKEPT
+638 
-648 LPQTNNIV
+648 
-656 DKLEDRIKPQQYS
+656 
-669 YPTDF
+669 
-674 SKTPSI
+674 
-680 VDNDTDNYNEIFY
+680 

-698 RSALIPVDENYTR
+698 RSALIPLDENYTR
-711 FRERPINIPDNQKL
+711 LREQPINIPDNQKL
-725 TPRKPYLS
+725 IPREPYLS
-733 PNEINKLDY
+733 PNEINRLDY

-747 DGDGES
+747 DVDGEN

-774 LGMNLFSK
+774 LGVNLFSK

-792 DAANAIS
+792 DAANAIG

-838 MNSSS
+838 MNNSS

-925 IDANRGQSISSGLTT
+925 IDANRGQSISNGLTT

-953 NLNNVDMLIE
+953 NLNSVDMLIE

>member
-66 DTSGIESAVAQQ
+66 DTSGIESAIEQQ

-102 NVSAKDIRGIGIGN
+102 NVSAKDIRGISVGN
-116 QIINS
+116 QIINA

-127 GVGAGATTAG
+127 GVGAGAITAG

-208 GNLGTPEGEEDN
+208 GNLDTPEGEEDN

-303 KMSNDKAKEHSFD
+303 KMSNDKAKEHSFN

-322 KSAKKNVPN
+322 KSAERNVPN
-331 WDSMNDDMKY
+331 WDSMNDSMKY
-341 ALLDYAY
+341 VLLDYAY
-348 QAGNGI
+348 QAGNNI
-354 LTKKKSPKLYEALKE
+354 LTKRKSPKLYSALEK

-375 AKELNAADNI
+375 AKELNAADSI

-402 GEEEGNIAFNHLGNS
+402 GEDEGNIAFNNLYNS
-417 SEPVIVTSNRINND
+417 SEPVIITSDRINND
-431 REINNGNTQNFFT
+431 MEINNGNIQNFFT
-444 DNPQDFFMDS
+444 DS

-472 GGYMNNDSLK
+472 GGYMDNDSLK
-482 NRGITFV
+482 NRGITFI

-528 SNRLTADKS
+528 SNRLTADKP

-594 IIDDNVFWDGGPYK
+594 ITDDNVFWGGGPYK

-622 NNNIITNGH
+622 NDNIITNGH
-631 EIPTLSE
+631 EIPTISE

-648 LPQTNNIV
+648 LLQTNN
-656 DKLEDRIKPQQYS
+656 
-669 YPTDF
+669 
-674 SKTPSI
+674 
-680 VDNDTDNYNEIFY
+680 
-693 PYTQK
+693 
-698 RSALIPVDENYTR
+698 
-711 FRERPINIPDNQKL
+711 
-725 TPRKPYLS
+725 
-733 PNEINKLDY
+733 
-742 RTQDK
+742 K
-747 DGDGES
+747 DVDGEN

-774 LGMNLFSK
+774 LGINLFSK

-792 DAANAIS
+792 DAANAVG

-838 MNSSS
+838 MNNSS

-925 IDANRGQSISSGLTT
+925 IDANRGQSISNGLTT

-953 NLNNVDMLIE
+953 NLNSVDMLIE

-984 YKTSNITNNNEID
+984 YKTRNITNNNGTD
-997 DEPKKCGGY
+997 DKPKKCGGY

>member
-66 DTSGIESAVAQQ
+66 DTSGIESAIEQQ

-102 NVSAKDIRGIGIGN
+102 NVSAKDIRGISVGN
-116 QIINS
+116 QIINA

-127 GVGAGATTAG
+127 GVGAGAITAG

-208 GNLGTPEGEEDN
+208 GNLDTPEGEEDN

-322 KSAKKNVPN
+322 KSAERNVPN
-331 WDSMNDDMKY
+331 WDSMNDSMKY
-341 ALLDYAY
+341 VLLDYAY
-348 QAGNGI
+348 QAGNNI
-354 LTKKKSPKLYEALKE
+354 LTKRKSPKLYSALEK

-375 AKELNAADNI
+375 AKELNAADSI

-402 GEEEGNIAFNHLGNS
+402 GEDEGNIAFNNLYNS
-417 SEPVIVTSNRINND
+417 SEPVIITSDRINND
-431 REINNGNTQNFFT
+431 MEINNGNIQNFFT
-444 DNPQDFFMDS
+444 DS

-472 GGYMNNDSLK
+472 GGYMDNDSLK
-482 NRGITFV
+482 NRGITFI

-528 SNRLTADKS
+528 SNRLTADKP

-594 IIDDNVFWDGGPYK
+594 ITDDNVFWGGGPYK

-622 NNNIITNGH
+622 NDNIITNGH
-631 EIPTLSE
+631 EIPTISE

-648 LPQTNNIV
+648 LLQTNN
-656 DKLEDRIKPQQYS
+656 
-669 YPTDF
+669 
-674 SKTPSI
+674 
-680 VDNDTDNYNEIFY
+680 
-693 PYTQK
+693 
-698 RSALIPVDENYTR
+698 
-711 FRERPINIPDNQKL
+711 
-725 TPRKPYLS
+725 
-733 PNEINKLDY
+733 
-742 RTQDK
+742 K
-747 DGDGES
+747 DVDGEN

-774 LGMNLFSK
+774 LGVNLFSK

-792 DAANAIS
+792 DAANAVG

-838 MNSSS
+838 MNNSS

-925 IDANRGQSISSGLTT
+925 IDANRGQSISNGLTT

-953 NLNNVDMLIE
+953 NLNSVDMLIE

-984 YKTSNITNNNEID
+984 YKTSNITNNNETD
-997 DEPKKCGGY
+997 DELKKCGGY

>member
-66 DTSGIESAVAQQ
+66 DTSGIESAIEQQ

-102 NVSAKDIRGIGIGN
+102 NVSAKDIRGISVGN
-116 QIINS
+116 QIMNT
-121 VGAAGS
+121 VCAKGS

-208 GNLGTPEGEEDN
+208 GNLDTPEGEEDN

-322 KSAKKNVPN
+322 KSAKRNVPN
-331 WDSMNDDMKY
+331 WDSMNDSMKY
-341 ALLDYAY
+341 VLLDYAY
-348 QAGNGI
+348 QAGNNI
-354 LTKKKSPKLYEALKE
+354 LTKKRSPKLYDALKE

-375 AKELNAADNI
+375 AKEMDAADSI

-417 SEPVIVTSNRINND
+417 SEPVIITSDRINND
-431 REINNGNTQNFFT
+431 REINNGNIQNFFT
-444 DNPQDFFMDS
+444 DS

-472 GGYMNNDSLK
+472 GGYMDNDSLK
-482 NRGITFV
+482 NRGITFI

-528 SNRLTADKS
+528 SNRLTADKP

-594 IIDDNVFWDGGPYK
+594 ITDDNVFWDGGFRK
-608 RYNYKNGLLQYPYI
+608 QNNSENG
-622 NNNIITNGH
+622 T
-631 EIPTLSE
+631 E
-638 SELLTAKEPT
+638 
-648 LPQTNNIV
+648 
-656 DKLEDRIKPQQYS
+656 
-669 YPTDF
+669 
-674 SKTPSI
+674 
-680 VDNDTDNYNEIFY
+680 
-693 PYTQK
+693 
-698 RSALIPVDENYTR
+698 DEN
-711 FRERPINIPDNQKL
+711 
-725 TPRKPYLS
+725 
-733 PNEINKLDY
+733 
-742 RTQDK
+742 
-747 DGDGES
+747 G
-753 DGIKFN
+753 GIKFN

-774 LGMNLFSK
+774 LGVNLFSK

-792 DAANAIS
+792 DAANAIG

-838 MNSSS
+838 MNNSS

-925 IDANRGQSISSGLTT
+925 IDANRGQSISNGLTT

-953 NLNNVDMLIE
+953 NLNSVDMLIE

-977 SDERWED
+977 SDERWKD
-984 YKTSNITNNNEID
+984 YKNSNITNNNETD

>member
-66 DTSGIESAVAQQ
+66 DTSGIESAVEQQ

-102 NVSAKDIRGIGIGN
+102 NVSAKDIRGISVGN
-116 QIINS
+116 QIINA

-208 GNLGTPEGEEDN
+208 GNLDTPEGEEDN
-220 GKKSNNKSSDNE
+220 SKKSNNKSSDNE

-291 IKRTK
+291 IKRIK

-316 YIRKSI
+316 YIRNSI
-322 KSAKKNVPN
+322 KSAKRNVPN
-331 WDSMNDDMKY
+331 WDNMNDSMKY

-348 QAGNGI
+348 QAGNNI
-354 LTKKKSPKLYEALKE
+354 LTKKRSPKLYDALKE

-375 AKELNAADNI
+375 AKEMGAADSV

-402 GEEEGNIAFNHLGNS
+402 GEEEGNIAFNYLGNS
-417 SEPVIVTSNRINND
+417 SEPVIITSDRINND
-431 REINNGNTQNFFT
+431 REINNGNIQNFFT
-444 DNPQDFFMDS
+444 DS

-472 GGYMNNDSLK
+472 GGYMDNDSLK
-482 NRGITFV
+482 NRGITFI

-528 SNRLTADKS
+528 SNRLTADKP

-594 IIDDNVFWDGGPYK
+594 ITDDNVFWGGGFRK
-608 RYNYKNGLLQYPYI
+608 QNNSENG
-622 NNNIITNGH
+622 T
-631 EIPTLSE
+631 E
-638 SELLTAKEPT
+638 
-648 LPQTNNIV
+648 
-656 DKLEDRIKPQQYS
+656 
-669 YPTDF
+669 
-674 SKTPSI
+674 
-680 VDNDTDNYNEIFY
+680 
-693 PYTQK
+693 
-698 RSALIPVDENYTR
+698 DEN
-711 FRERPINIPDNQKL
+711 
-725 TPRKPYLS
+725 
-733 PNEINKLDY
+733 
-742 RTQDK
+742 
-747 DGDGES
+747 G
-753 DGIKFN
+753 GIKFN

-774 LGMNLFSK
+774 LGVNLFSK
-782 PDYSSVDKIT
+782 PDYSR
-792 DAANAIS
+792 
-799 KYNNVGYK
+799 
-807 PVGNYM
+807 
-813 TYKPMDKNYYTNMLN
+813 
-828 AQSNATRDAI
+828 AT
-838 MNSSS
+838 
-843 PSRDAMLLAADYN
+843 
-856 AQNALGDMAL
+856 
-866 KAEQYNDNLRRTV
+866 
-879 TEFNRGTDAM
+879 
-889 NSQMALQ
+889 
-896 ADMANQNAY
+896 
-905 INSMKSRLSGIG
+905 
-917 SAAQLKEA
+917 
-925 IDANRGQSISSGLTT
+925 
-940 LFDNIGNIGRDSE
+940 
-953 NLNNVDMLIE
+953 
-963 SGALGVLSQKPYWW
+963 
-977 SDERWED
+977 
-984 YKTSNITNNNEID
+984 
-997 DEPKKCGGY
+997 
-1006 LTIKKKKKCNKKKC
+1006 TI

>member
-19 DGGQFIQKSSTA
+19 DGGKFIQKSSTA

-66 DTSGIESAVAQQ
+66 DASGIESAVEQQ

-92 NEWASLSKMG
+92 NEWASLSKMD

-116 QIINS
+116 QIINA

-137 PLGAVIGGATGLLSG
+137 PLGAVIGGTTGLLSG

-197 LNTFANFSALG
+197 LNIFANFSALG
-208 GNLGTPEGEEDN
+208 GNLGIPEDEEDN

-251 VYLDTKSVPTIG
+251 VYLDTKNVPTIG

-284 KTAVEEN
+284 KTAIEEN

-296 GADGKTI
+296 DADGKTI
-303 KMSNDKAKEHSFD
+303 KMSNDKAKEYSFD

-322 KSAKKNVPN
+322 KSAKRNVPN
-331 WDSMNDDMKY
+331 WDSMNDSMKY

-354 LTKKKSPKLYEALKE
+354 LTKKKSPRLYEALKE

-402 GEEEGNIAFNHLGNS
+402 GEDEGNIAFNHLGNS
-417 SEPVIVTSNRINND
+417 SEPVIITSDRINNN

-444 DNPQDFFMDS
+444 DNPQNFFMDS

-482 NRGITFV
+482 NRGITFI

-570 RISTNGVLKSL
+570 KISTNGVLKSL

-594 IIDDNVFWDGGPYK
+594 IIDDNVFWGG
-608 RYNYKNGLLQYPYI
+608 G
-622 NNNIITNGH
+622 
-631 EIPTLSE
+631 
-638 SELLTAKEPT
+638 
-648 LPQTNNIV
+648 
-656 DKLEDRIKPQQYS
+656 
-669 YPTDF
+669 
-674 SKTPSI
+674 
-680 VDNDTDNYNEIFY
+680 

-698 RSALIPVDENYTR
+698 RSALIPLDENYTR
-711 FRERPINIPDNQKL
+711 LRERPINIPDNQKL
-725 TPRKPYLS
+725 TPRKPHLS
-733 PNEINKLDY
+733 SNGINRLDY
-742 RTQDK
+742 RTQDN
-747 DGDGES
+747 GIDGENG
-753 DGIKFN
+753 GIKFN

-782 PDYSSVDKIT
+782 PDYSSVNKIT
-792 DAANAIS
+792 DAANAIG

-838 MNSSS
+838 MNNSS

-940 LFDNIGNIGRDSE
+940 LFDNIGNIGRDIE

-977 SDERWED
+977 SDERWEK
-984 YKTSNITNNNEID
+984 YQKGNEPSSN
-997 DEPKKCGGY
+997 DEESKKCGGY

>member
-66 DTSGIESAVAQQ
+66 DTSGIESAVEQQ

-102 NVSAKDIRGIGIGN
+102 NVSAKDIRGISVGN
-116 QIINS
+116 QIINA

-208 GNLGTPEGEEDN
+208 GNLDTPEGEEDN

-322 KSAKKNVPN
+322 KSAKRNVPN
-331 WDSMNDDMKY
+331 WDNMNDSMKY

-354 LTKKKSPKLYEALKE
+354 LTKKRSPKLYDALKE

-375 AKELNAADNI
+375 AKEMDAADSI

-402 GEEEGNIAFNHLGNS
+402 GEEEGNIAFNNLYNS
-417 SEPVIVTSNRINND
+417 SEPVIITSNRINND
-431 REINNGNTQNFFT
+431 KEINNGNIQNFFT
-444 DNPQDFFMDS
+444 DS

-472 GGYMNNDSLK
+472 GGYMDNDSLK
-482 NRGITFV
+482 NRGITFI

-528 SNRLTADKS
+528 SNRLTADKP

-594 IIDDNVFWDGGPYK
+594 ITDDNVFWGG
-608 RYNYKNGLLQYPYI
+608 G
-622 NNNIITNGH
+622 
-631 EIPTLSE
+631 
-638 SELLTAKEPT
+638 
-648 LPQTNNIV
+648 
-656 DKLEDRIKPQQYS
+656 
-669 YPTDF
+669 
-674 SKTPSI
+674 
-680 VDNDTDNYNEIFY
+680 

-698 RSALIPVDENYTR
+698 RSALIPLDENYTR
-711 FRERPINIPDNQKL
+711 LREQPINIPDNQKL
-725 TPRKPYLS
+725 IPREPYLS
-733 PNEINKLDY
+733 PNEINRLDY

-747 DGDGES
+747 DVDGEN

-774 LGMNLFSK
+774 LGVNLFSK

-792 DAANAIS
+792 DAANAIG

-838 MNSSS
+838 MNNSS

-925 IDANRGQSISSGLTT
+925 IDANRGQSISNGLTT

-953 NLNNVDMLIE
+953 NLNSVDMLIE

-977 SDERWED
+977 SDKRWED
-984 YKTSNITNNNEID
+984 YKTSNIINNNEID

>member
-66 DTSGIESAVAQQ
+66 DTSGIESAVEQQ

-102 NVSAKDIRGIGIGN
+102 NVSAKDIRGISVGN
-116 QIINS
+116 QIMNT
-121 VGAAGS
+121 VGATGS

-208 GNLGTPEGEEDN
+208 GNLDTPEGEEDN

-322 KSAKKNVPN
+322 KSAKRNVPN
-331 WDSMNDDMKY
+331 WDSMKY

-348 QAGNGI
+348 QAGNNI
-354 LTKKKSPKLYEALKE
+354 LTKKRSPKLYSALEK

-375 AKELNAADNI
+375 AKELNAADSI

-417 SEPVIVTSNRINND
+417 SEPVIITSNRINND

-444 DNPQDFFMDS
+444 DNPQSFFMDS

-472 GGYMNNDSLK
+472 GGYMDNDSLK
-482 NRGITFV
+482 NRGITFI

-528 SNRLTADKS
+528 SNRLTADKP

-594 IIDDNVFWDGGPYK
+594 ITDDNVFWGG
-608 RYNYKNGLLQYPYI
+608 G
-622 NNNIITNGH
+622 
-631 EIPTLSE
+631 
-638 SELLTAKEPT
+638 
-648 LPQTNNIV
+648 
-656 DKLEDRIKPQQYS
+656 
-669 YPTDF
+669 
-674 SKTPSI
+674 
-680 VDNDTDNYNEIFY
+680 

-698 RSALIPVDENYTR
+698 RSALIPLDGNYTR
-711 FRERPINIPDNQKL
+711 LREQPINIPDNQKL

-733 PNEINKLDY
+733 PSEINKLDY

-747 DGDGES
+747 DVDGEN

-774 LGMNLFSK
+774 LGVNLFSK

-792 DAANAIS
+792 DAANAIG

-838 MNSSS
+838 MNNSS

-925 IDANRGQSISSGLTT
+925 IDANRGQSISNGLTT

-953 NLNNVDMLIE
+953 NLNSVDMLIE

>member
-66 DTSGIESAVAQQ
+66 DTSGIESAVEQQ

-116 QIINS
+116 QIINA

-208 GNLGTPEGEEDN
+208 GNLGIPEGEEDN

-303 KMSNDKAKEHSFD
+303 KMSHDKAKEHSFD

-322 KSAKKNVPN
+322 KSAKRNVPN
-331 WDSMNDDMKY
+331 WDSMNDSMKY

-354 LTKKKSPKLYEALKE
+354 LTKKRSPKLYDALKE

-375 AKELNAADNI
+375 AKEMDAADSI

-417 SEPVIVTSNRINND
+417 SEPVIITSNRINND

-444 DNPQDFFMDS
+444 DNPQNFFMDS

-472 GGYMNNDSLK
+472 GGYMDNDSLK
-482 NRGITFV
+482 NRGITFI

-528 SNRLTADKS
+528 SNRLTADKP

-594 IIDDNVFWDGGPYK
+594 ITDDNVFWGG
-608 RYNYKNGLLQYPYI
+608 G
-622 NNNIITNGH
+622 
-631 EIPTLSE
+631 
-638 SELLTAKEPT
+638 
-648 LPQTNNIV
+648 
-656 DKLEDRIKPQQYS
+656 
-669 YPTDF
+669 
-674 SKTPSI
+674 
-680 VDNDTDNYNEIFY
+680 

-698 RSALIPVDENYTR
+698 RSALIPLDENYTR
-711 FRERPINIPDNQKL
+711 LRERPINIPDKQKL
-725 TPRKPYLS
+725 IPREPYLS
-733 PNEINKLDY
+733 PNEINRLDY

-747 DGDGES
+747 DVDGEN

-774 LGMNLFSK
+774 LGVNLFSK

-792 DAANAIS
+792 DAANAIG

-838 MNSSS
+838 MNNSS

-925 IDANRGQSISSGLTT
+925 IDANRGQSISNGLTT

-984 YKTSNITNNNEID
+984 YKTSNITNNNETD
-997 DEPKKCGGY
+997 DKPKKCGGY

>member
-66 DTSGIESAVAQQ
+66 DTSGIESAVEQQ

-102 NVSAKDIRGIGIGN
+102 NVSAKDIRGISVGN
-116 QIINS
+116 QIINA

-208 GNLGTPEGEEDN
+208 GNLDTPEGEEDN

-322 KSAKKNVPN
+322 KSAKRNVPN
-331 WDSMNDDMKY
+331 WDNMNDSMKY

-348 QAGNGI
+348 QAGNNI
-354 LTKKKSPKLYEALKE
+354 LTKRKSPKLYDALKE

-375 AKELNAADNI
+375 AKEMDAADSI

-417 SEPVIVTSNRINND
+417 SEPVIITSDRINND
-431 REINNGNTQNFFT
+431 REINNGNIQNFFT
-444 DNPQDFFMDS
+444 DS

-472 GGYMNNDSLK
+472 GGYMDNDSLK
-482 NRGITFV
+482 NRGITFI

-528 SNRLTADKS
+528 SNRLTADKP

-594 IIDDNVFWDGGPYK
+594 ITDDNVFWGG
-608 RYNYKNGLLQYPYI
+608 G
-622 NNNIITNGH
+622 
-631 EIPTLSE
+631 
-638 SELLTAKEPT
+638 
-648 LPQTNNIV
+648 
-656 DKLEDRIKPQQYS
+656 
-669 YPTDF
+669 
-674 SKTPSI
+674 
-680 VDNDTDNYNEIFY
+680 

-698 RSALIPVDENYTR
+698 RSALIPLDENYTR
-711 FRERPINIPDNQKL
+711 LRERPINIPDNQKL
-725 TPRKPYLS
+725 IPREPYLS
-733 PNEINKLDY
+733 PNEINRLDY

-747 DGDGES
+747 DVDGEN

-774 LGMNLFSK
+774 LGVNLFSK

-792 DAANAIS
+792 DAANAIG

-838 MNSSS
+838 MNNSS

-925 IDANRGQSISSGLTT
+925 IDANRGQSISNGLTT

-953 NLNNVDMLIE
+953 NLNSVDMLIE

>member
-66 DTSGIESAVAQQ
+66 DTSGIESAVEQQ

-102 NVSAKDIRGIGIGN
+102 NVSAKDIRGISVGN
-116 QIINS
+116 QIINA

-208 GNLGTPEGEEDN
+208 GNLDTPEGEEDN

-322 KSAKKNVPN
+322 KSAKRNVPN
-331 WDSMNDDMKY
+331 WDNMNDSMKY

-354 LTKKKSPKLYEALKE
+354 LTKKRSPKLYDALKE

-375 AKELNAADNI
+375 AKEMDAADSI

-417 SEPVIVTSNRINND
+417 SEPVIITSNRINND

-444 DNPQDFFMDS
+444 DNPQSFFMDS

-472 GGYMNNDSLK
+472 GGYMDNDSLK
-482 NRGITFV
+482 NRGITFI

-528 SNRLTADKS
+528 SNRLTADKP

-594 IIDDNVFWDGGPYK
+594 ITDDNVFWGG
-608 RYNYKNGLLQYPYI
+608 G
-622 NNNIITNGH
+622 
-631 EIPTLSE
+631 
-638 SELLTAKEPT
+638 
-648 LPQTNNIV
+648 
-656 DKLEDRIKPQQYS
+656 
-669 YPTDF
+669 
-674 SKTPSI
+674 
-680 VDNDTDNYNEIFY
+680 

-698 RSALIPVDENYTR
+698 RSALIPLDENYTR
-711 FRERPINIPDNQKL
+711 LREQPINIPDNQKL
-725 TPRKPYLS
+725 IPREPYLS
-733 PNEINKLDY
+733 PNEINRLDY

-747 DGDGES
+747 DVDGEN

-774 LGMNLFSK
+774 LGVNLFSK

-792 DAANAIS
+792 DAANAIG

-838 MNSSS
+838 MNNSS

-925 IDANRGQSISSGLTT
+925 IDANRGQSISNGLTT

-953 NLNNVDMLIE
+953 NLNSVDMLIE

-977 SDERWED
+977 SDKRWED
-984 YKTSNITNNNEID
+984 YKTSNIINNNEID

>member
-66 DTSGIESAVAQQ
+66 DTSGIESAVEQQ

-102 NVSAKDIRGIGIGN
+102 NVSAKDIRGISVGN
-116 QIINS
+116 QIMNT
-121 VGAAGS
+121 VGATGS

-208 GNLGTPEGEEDN
+208 GNLDTPEGEEDN

-322 KSAKKNVPN
+322 KSAKRNVPN
-331 WDSMNDDMKY
+331 WDSMNDDMRY

-348 QAGNGI
+348 QVGNGI
-354 LTKKKSPKLYEALKE
+354 LTKKRSPKLYSALEK

-375 AKELNAADNI
+375 AKELNAADSI

-402 GEEEGNIAFNHLGNS
+402 GEDEGNIAFNHLGNS
-417 SEPVIVTSNRINND
+417 SEPVIITSDRINND
-431 REINNGNTQNFFT
+431 R
-444 DNPQDFFMDS
+444 
-454 PRNFFID
+454 
-461 KPYRTYKEYES
+461 
-472 GGYMNNDSLK
+472 
-482 NRGITFV
+482 
-489 DNGGT
+489 
-494 HEENPFG
+494 
-501 GVQMGIGN
+501 
-509 NNKPNLV
+509 
-516 EEGEVIYNDYVF
+516 
-528 SNRLTADKS
+528 
-537 LLKKNN
+537 
-543 IPSSYNDYTFAKI
+543 
-556 AEKMTSEAKERPND
+556 
-570 RISTNGVLKSL
+570 
-581 ERLKNAQEEVRNN
+581 
-594 IIDDNVFWDGGPYK
+594 
-608 RYNYKNGLLQYPYI
+608 
-622 NNNIITNGH
+622 
-631 EIPTLSE
+631 
-638 SELLTAKEPT
+638 
-648 LPQTNNIV
+648 
-656 DKLEDRIKPQQYS
+656 
-669 YPTDF
+669 
-674 SKTPSI
+674 
-680 VDNDTDNYNEIFY
+680 
-693 PYTQK
+693 
-698 RSALIPVDENYTR
+698 
-711 FRERPINIPDNQKL
+711 
-725 TPRKPYLS
+725 
-733 PNEINKLDY
+733 
-742 RTQDK
+742 
-747 DGDGES
+747 
-753 DGIKFN
+753 
-759 KNLLKYAPALGSAIS
+759 
-774 LGMNLFSK
+774 
-782 PDYSSVDKIT
+782 
-792 DAANAIS
+792 
-799 KYNNVGYK
+799 
-807 PVGNYM
+807 
-813 TYKPMDKNYYTNMLN
+813 
-828 AQSNATRDAI
+828 
-838 MNSSS
+838 
-843 PSRDAMLLAADYN
+843 
-856 AQNALGDMAL
+856 
-866 KAEQYNDNLRRTV
+866 
-879 TEFNRGTDAM
+879 
-889 NSQMALQ
+889 
-896 ADMANQNAY
+896 
-905 INSMKSRLSGIG
+905 
-917 SAAQLKEA
+917 
-925 IDANRGQSISSGLTT
+925 
-940 LFDNIGNIGRDSE
+940 
-953 NLNNVDMLIE
+953 
-963 SGALGVLSQKPYWW
+963 
-977 SDERWED
+977 
-984 YKTSNITNNNEID
+984 
-997 DEPKKCGGY
+997 
-1006 LTIKKKKKCNKKKC
+1006 

>member
-66 DTSGIESAVAQQ
+66 DTSGIESAVEQQ

-102 NVSAKDIRGIGIGN
+102 NVSAKDIRGISVGN
-116 QIINS
+116 QIINA

-208 GNLGTPEGEEDN
+208 GNLDTPEGEEDN

-322 KSAKKNVPN
+322 KSAKRNVPN
-331 WDSMNDDMKY
+331 WDNMNDSMKY

-348 QAGNGI
+348 QAGNNI
-354 LTKKKSPKLYEALKE
+354 LTKKRSPKLYDALKE

-375 AKELNAADNI
+375 AKEMDAADSI

-417 SEPVIVTSNRINND
+417 SEPVIITSDRINND
-431 REINNGNTQNFFT
+431 REINNGNIQNFFT
-444 DNPQDFFMDS
+444 DS

-472 GGYMNNDSLK
+472 GGYMDNDSLK
-482 NRGITFV
+482 NRGITFI

-528 SNRLTADKS
+528 SNRLTADKP

-594 IIDDNVFWDGGPYK
+594 ITDDNVFWGG
-608 RYNYKNGLLQYPYI
+608 G
-622 NNNIITNGH
+622 
-631 EIPTLSE
+631 
-638 SELLTAKEPT
+638 
-648 LPQTNNIV
+648 
-656 DKLEDRIKPQQYS
+656 
-669 YPTDF
+669 
-674 SKTPSI
+674 
-680 VDNDTDNYNEIFY
+680 

-698 RSALIPVDENYTR
+698 RSALIPLDENYTR
-711 FRERPINIPDNQKL
+711 LREQPINIPDNQKL
-725 TPRKPYLS
+725 IPREPYLS
-733 PNEINKLDY
+733 PNEINRLDY

-747 DGDGES
+747 DVDGEN

-774 LGMNLFSK
+774 LGVNLFSK

-792 DAANAIS
+792 DAANAIG

-838 MNSSS
+838 MNNSS

-925 IDANRGQSISSGLTT
+925 IDANRGQSISNGLTT

-953 NLNNVDMLIE
+953 NLNSVDMLIE

-977 SDERWED
+977 SDKRWED
-984 YKTSNITNNNEID
+984 YKTSNIINNNEID

>member
-66 DTSGIESAVAQQ
+66 DTSGIESAVEQQ

-116 QIINS
+116 QIINA

-208 GNLGTPEGEEDN
+208 GNLDTPEGEEDN

-322 KSAKKNVPN
+322 KSAKRNVPN
-331 WDSMNDDMKY
+331 WDNMNDSMKY

-354 LTKKKSPKLYEALKE
+354 LTKKRSPKLYDALKE

-375 AKELNAADNI
+375 AKEMDAADSI

-417 SEPVIVTSNRINND
+417 SEPVIITSNRINND
-431 REINNGNTQNFFT
+431 KEINNGNTQNFFT
-444 DNPQDFFMDS
+444 DNPQNFFMDS

-472 GGYMNNDSLK
+472 GGYMDNDSLK
-482 NRGITFV
+482 NRGITFI

-594 IIDDNVFWDGGPYK
+594 ITDDNVFWGG
-608 RYNYKNGLLQYPYI
+608 G
-622 NNNIITNGH
+622 
-631 EIPTLSE
+631 
-638 SELLTAKEPT
+638 
-648 LPQTNNIV
+648 
-656 DKLEDRIKPQQYS
+656 
-669 YPTDF
+669 
-674 SKTPSI
+674 
-680 VDNDTDNYNEIFY
+680 

-698 RSALIPVDENYTR
+698 RSALIPLDENYTR
-711 FRERPINIPDNQKL
+711 LRERPINIPDKQKL
-725 TPRKPYLS
+725 IPREPYLS
-733 PNEINKLDY
+733 PNEINRLDY

-747 DGDGES
+747 DVDGEN

-774 LGMNLFSK
+774 LGVNLFSK

-792 DAANAIS
+792 DAANAIG

-838 MNSSS
+838 MNNSS

-925 IDANRGQSISSGLTT
+925 IDANRGQSISNGLTT